1 MAWVEGMGRGPGQ
14 RAWAEGMGREHGQ
27 RALAENM
34 SAVISACYHMGAH
47 KVYSDTI

>member
-1 MAWVEGMGRGPGQ
+1 MYRGYRQ
-14 RAWAEGMGREHGQ
+14 KAWAEGMGREHGQ

-34 SAVISACYHMGAH
+34 SAVISACYMGAH